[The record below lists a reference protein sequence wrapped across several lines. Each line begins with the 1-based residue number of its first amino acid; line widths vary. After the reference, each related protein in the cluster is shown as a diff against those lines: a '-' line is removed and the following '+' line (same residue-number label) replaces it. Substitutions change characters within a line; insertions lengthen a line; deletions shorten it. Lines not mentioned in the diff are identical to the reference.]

1 MVDIAARDHSPGL
14 GVLGQKMLDRFH
26 AAHAAWN
33 SQVKDDGGKV
43 KASVPALGVQFQG
56 LFALLGEDR
65 LIAEFAKHLAHHLPH
80 QDIVVHH
87 QDASVAGERP
97 GFSRFFLP
105 GHAAFEGRQEQVK
118 GGAPAYLLVHGDVA
132 AGLADDGV
140 GGGQTQPG
148 ALLFGG
154 EIRVKDFLQ
163 IFRSDA
169 PPGR

>member
-1 MVDIAARDHSPGL
+1 MRPWPVRDLVS
-14 GVLGQKMLDRFH
+14 
-26 AAHAAWN
+26 A
-33 SQVKDDGGKV
+33 
-43 KASVPALGVQFQG
+43 
-56 LFALLGEDR
+56 
-65 LIAEFAKHLAHHLPH
+65 
-80 QDIVVHH
+80 
-87 QDASVAGERP
+87 
-97 GFSRFFLP
+97 GFSSRV
-105 GHAAFEGRQEQVK
+105 HAAFEGRQEQVK
-118 GGAPAYLLVHGDVA
+118 GGAPAYLRVHGDVA